1 MNLSATTSSVADVL
15 NAVLTDFTD
24 IQKSWET
31 DMKKISGT
39 ADPESPVAMATITR
53 CPKITPDTMLPG
65 LERPL
70 HYVHSLER
78 NKAWFEQQLAK
89 QQQEEQ
95 AEREQAELNS
105 PSTSKSIPSSSKKP
119 CFGLK

>member
-15 NAVLTDFTD
+15 NAVLTDFSE
-24 IQKSWET
+24 IQKSWAT
-31 DMKKISGT
+31 DMKKISET
-39 ADPESPVAMATITR
+39 ADPKSPVAMTTITR
-53 CPKITPDTMLPG
+53 SPKITPSTMLPG

-78 NKAWFEQQLAK
+78 NKAWFEQQLVK

-95 AEREQAELNS
+95 AERELNS
-105 PSTSKSIPSSSKKP
+105 PSTSTSIPSSSKKP